1 VLRVEVSEDAHDAL
15 PPIDIGDAAF
25 VIGSSPTARVRL
37 PASSARPEHV
47 RIYAPLHSAPRWR
60 MASSSGTVDD
70 GFTFHIGHYHVRVS
84 PAPDGATAAPPQRTE
99 SLARELVRS
108 LLGANAAPSL
118 EVERGEHAGAKR
130 VLAPPESVLVIGRGD
145 EATWTIPDGDLSKT
159 HAEIRRGWDGVR
171 VVDLGSKNGTR
182 VDKDRVDGEIG
193 VALHD
198 GAVLHL
204 GKLTIRYR
212 DPAEA
217 HLGAPPTASAT
228 PAKRAHASPG
238 FYVALAVAVLAVVA
252 LAWLV
257 IV

>member
-47 RIYAPLHSAPRWR
+47 RIYAPLHAPPRWR
-60 MASSSGTVDD
+60 MASSSGTLDD

-84 PAPDGATAAPPQRTE
+84 PAPDGAVATPAQRTE

-182 VDKDRVDGEIG
+182 VDKDRVD
-193 VALHD
+193 
-198 GAVLHL
+198 
-204 GKLTIRYR
+204 
-212 DPAEA
+212 
-217 HLGAPPTASAT
+217 
-228 PAKRAHASPG
+228 
-238 FYVALAVAVLAVVA
+238 AVASRQADDSLSRSGRSAPRCTDADRDQAGDARPRIAGLLRRPRSRRARHRRARLADDR
-252 LAWLV
+252 LD
-257 IV
+257 

>member
-1 VLRVEVSEDAHDAL
+1 VEVSEDAHDAL

-47 RIYAPLHSAPRWR
+47 RIYAPLHSPPRWR

-84 PAPDGATAAPPQRTE
+84 PAPDGAIATPSQRTE

-118 EVERGEHAGAKR
+118 EVERGAHAGAKR
-130 VLAPPESVLVIGRGD
+130 ALAPPESVLVIGRGD
-145 EATWTIPDGDLSKT
+145 DAGWTIPDSDLSKT

-182 VDKDRVDGEIG
+182 VDRERVAETGAD
-193 VALHD
+193 LRD
-198 GAVLHL
+198 GALLEL
-204 GKLTIRYR
+204 GKLALRYR

-217 HLGAPPTASAT
+217 HLGGPPTAA
-228 PAKRAHASPG
+228 PKPGRRAHASPG
-238 FYVALAVAVLAVVA
+238 FYVAIAIAGLAVVA
-252 LAWLV
+252 LVWLV
-257 IV
+257 VG